1 MGRRSLWVAG
11 LTAAAMLLV
20 ATVSAIAGHRKSS
33 AAGDLVF
40 TREDG
45 STFSFSHARVS
56 CGKSRNG
63 GKRKAIFIDSIPSPY
78 GGKGTK
84 KSYFFVEG
92 VLRDVSPSS
101 TVNFPHSATFGH
113 PSGAEIFVFDRKEP
127 AASDGNEL
135 SSDQEEASGK
145 IVFQKAR
152 CRPRPRVA
160 FTIKASLGSEIFGLP
175 ELKADGSFQGHG

>member
-1 MGRRSLWVAG
+1 
-11 LTAAAMLLV
+11 MLLV
-20 ATVSAIAGHRKSS
+20 ATVSALARPHRKASD
-33 AAGDLVF
+33 AGDLAF
-40 TREDG
+40 TREDA
-45 STFSFSHARVS
+45 STVSFSHARVS

-63 GKRKAIFIDSIPSPY
+63 GQRKAIFIDSIPSPY

-92 VLRDVSPSS
+92 VLRDIAPSG
-101 TVNFPHSATFGH
+101 TVKFPHVAVFGH
-113 PSGAEIFVFDRKEP
+113 PSGAEMFVFDREDP
-127 AASDGNEL
+127 VAIDGNEL

-145 IVFQKAR
+145 IIFQKAR

-175 ELKADGSFQGHG
+175 NLKVEGSFHGHG

>member
-1 MGRRSLWVAG
+1 
-11 LTAAAMLLV
+11 MLLV
-20 ATVSAIAGHRKSS
+20 ASVSAIAGSHRKSS
-33 AAGDLVF
+33 DAADLVF
-40 TREDG
+40 TRDDG
-45 STFSFSHARVS
+45 KTFSFSHARVS

-63 GKRKAIFIDSIPSPY
+63 GNRKAIFIDSIPSPY

-92 VLRDVSPSS
+92 VLRDVAPSG
-101 TVNFPHSATFGH
+101 TVKFPHTAVFGN
-113 PSGAEIFVFDRKEP
+113 PSGAEIFVFDQKDP
-127 AASDGNEL
+127 TAIDGNEL

-160 FTIKASLGSEIFGLP
+160 FTVKADLGSEIFGLP
-175 ELKADGSFQGHG
+175 NLKVDGSFHGHG